1 MHPVII
7 AFFLGLAP
15 GAALGVGRFAYAL
28 VLPEM
33 REALNWS
40 LSEAGYFGS
49 ANTLGYFVGSLIS
62 HRVLY
67 AVGYRRGVLLALL
80 IQTLSL
86 VLLYFGGHLF
96 TLSIWRF
103 VQGVMGAFI
112 FVGGASILL
121 ANGGKGLAIGIYFAG
136 VGLGIVASPSLLS
149 FDFSWQQMWLF
160 LAVLS
165 IVFGLVSSWIFFR
178 LLEPAPR
185 ISGKSASL
193 TPITLPLIAYGLYG
207 AGYIGYMTFVTTGL
221 AVDLKLFWTILGI
234 GSALNGLVWGAWVHR
249 VRGSRALI
257 DIFLV
262 LSLSSLYPLLIH
274 FPWVSAFFFGL
285 SFLGVVTAITDMYR
299 ILLPEGA
306 WGRAMA
312 LSTAAFAFGQFV
324 GPTISGVAGDAFG
337 GVQGA
342 LFMSSALLFTG
353 LAVVLWS
360 HFRLQRMKKVA
371 I

>member
-1 MHPVII
+1 MHPIVI

-15 GAALGVGRFAYAL
+15 AAALGVGRFAYAL

-33 REALNWS
+33 RDVLNWS
-40 LSEAGYFGS
+40 LSEAGYLGS
-49 ANTLGYFVGSLIS
+49 ANTFGYLVGSLVS

-67 AVGYRRGVLLALL
+67 AIGYRKGVFAALV
-80 IQTLSL
+80 IQTASL
-86 VLLYFGGHLF
+86 VLLYFGGGLL
-96 TLSIWRF
+96 TLSVWRF
-103 VQGVMGAFI
+103 IQGVMGAFI
-112 FVGGASILL
+112 FVGGASLLL
-121 ANGGKGLAIGIYFAG
+121 ANGGKGFAIGIYFAG
-136 VGLGIVASPSLLS
+136 VGLGIVASPSLL
-149 FDFSWQQMWLF
+149 FFELSWQQMWLY
-160 LAVLS
+160 LAALS
-165 IVFGLVSSWIFFR
+165 IIFGLLTSWLLPR

-185 ISGKSASL
+185 VIGKAASL
-193 TPITLPLIAYGLYG
+193 SPITLPLIAYGLYG

-221 AVDLKLFWTILGI
+221 AVDLRLFWTILGI
-234 GSALNGLVWGAWVHR
+234 GSALNGIVWGAWVQR

-262 LSLSSLYPLLIH
+262 LSISSLYPLLIH
-274 FPWVSAFFFGL
+274 FPWISAFLFGL

-324 GPTISGVAGDAFG
+324 GPTLSGVAGDTFG

-342 LFMSSALLFTG
+342 LFMSSSLLFAG
-353 LAVVLWS
+353 LGVVLIS
-360 HFRLQRMKKVA
+360 YLRTRKFRRV
-371 I
+371 